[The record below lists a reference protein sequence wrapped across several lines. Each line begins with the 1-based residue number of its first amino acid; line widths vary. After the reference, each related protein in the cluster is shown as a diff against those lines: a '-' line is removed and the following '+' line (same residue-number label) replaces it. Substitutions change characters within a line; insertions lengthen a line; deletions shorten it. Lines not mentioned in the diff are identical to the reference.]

1 MSEFENRRQKLFDLI
16 PEGSVVIVHSGVSK
30 IASEDEFFPF
40 RVNNNFFYLTG
51 IKQENS
57 ILFMVK
63 NLGVKKTYLFIDEYS
78 ALKEKWT
85 GKRLSVEEASMI
97 SDIKNVLTNN
107 VYESQLDL
115 AIQDGSTHFG
125 TIEKLYIDLSEE
137 LKIGPNTSTK
147 EFENRIH
154 ELYPH
159 IEVLNIRPLICNLR
173 MVKSNYEIECI
184 KNAINLTHHGI
195 NQMLML
201 MKEGMKEYQLANI
214 FEYYGKD
221 KDKTPL
227 AFDTIVA
234 AGKNATCLHY
244 PSQMDRLK
252 ATDLVLFD
260 LGYSV
265 DGYSGDISRT
275 YPISGKFNDLQ
286 RQIYSVVLLCNKAVI
301 EYAKPGLTLMDL
313 QNYCVDFFKNELLRT
328 SLLKEEDDIK
338 QVYYHSVSHHLG
350 LDTHDISDRSLPL
363 QPGNV
368 ITVEPGLYFAKYG
381 IGIRIE
387 DDILI
392 NENGCEILSRSIKKE
407 IDEIEDLLSSIK
419 FKTRG

>member
-57 ILFMVK
+57 VLFMVK

-147 EFENRIH
+147 KFENRIH

-201 MKEGMKEYQLANI
+201 MKEGMK
-214 FEYYGKD
+214 
-221 KDKTPL
+221 
-227 AFDTIVA
+227 
-234 AGKNATCLHY
+234 
-244 PSQMDRLK
+244 
-252 ATDLVLFD
+252 
-260 LGYSV
+260 
-265 DGYSGDISRT
+265 
-275 YPISGKFNDLQ
+275 
-286 RQIYSVVLLCNKAVI
+286 
-301 EYAKPGLTLMDL
+301 
-313 QNYCVDFFKNELLRT
+313 
-328 SLLKEEDDIK
+328 
-338 QVYYHSVSHHLG
+338 
-350 LDTHDISDRSLPL
+350 
-363 QPGNV
+363 
-368 ITVEPGLYFAKYG
+368 
-381 IGIRIE
+381 
-387 DDILI
+387 
-392 NENGCEILSRSIKKE
+392 
-407 IDEIEDLLSSIK
+407 
-419 FKTRG
+419 